1 VYSNHIGV
9 EMSGVSEG
17 KRLLAQMAMLDKGI
31 APVCPKAAR
40 EVMFFPLSA
49 SAISLF
55 DNPIDEVR
63 RFLAS
68 LPPDEQ
74 RKAKRKFRKMWR
86 QTLSRSLKKIK
97 GPGSIKITRDISQ
110 KMMSSVTNADGKT
123 QPAPKSMHLR
133 IHAVYQM
140 LLEEISKTSE

>member
-1 VYSNHIGV
+1 MTGF
-9 EMSGVSEG
+9 SEG

-31 APVCPKAAR
+31 APVCPKASK

-55 DNPIDEVR
+55 ENPIDEVR

-86 QTLSRSLKKIK
+86 QALSQSLKSIR
-97 GPGSIKITRDISQ
+97 GPGSIKITRDIKQ
-110 KMMSSVTNADGKT
+110 KMMSSVTNENGKT
-123 QPAPKSMHLR
+123 HPACKSMHLR
-133 IHAVYQM
+133 IHSVYRM

>member
-1 VYSNHIGV
+1 
-9 EMSGVSEG
+9 
-17 KRLLAQMAMLDKGI
+17 
-31 APVCPKAAR
+31 
-40 EVMFFPLSA
+40 
-49 SAISLF
+49 
-55 DNPIDEVR
+55 
-63 RFLAS
+63 
-68 LPPDEQ
+68 
-74 RKAKRKFRKMWR
+74 MWR
-86 QTLSRSLKKIK
+86 QALSRSLKKIK